1 MGEVKLLGV
10 WPSGFVYRII
20 WALELKGVKYEYIQG
35 EFNKP
40 DFSDLL
46 LKYNPVYKKVPV
58 LVLEG
63 KPIAESMVI
72 LEYIEEIWPQ
82 PPLLP
87 KDPYKRAMARFWVS
101 FAEEKVTR
109 LLVKQLKF
117 SILSIL
123 VLSSVFV
130 IPIAERFFYVILC
143 ECWRR
148 VSEGKK
154 GSQRSAQSIRRN
166 HWGQEVFW
174 W

>member
-20 WALELKGVKYEYIQG
+20 WALALKG
-35 EFNKP
+35 
-40 DFSDLL
+40 
-46 LKYNPVYKKVPV
+46 YNPVYKKVPV

-72 LEYIEEIWPQ
+72 LEYIEETWPQ
-82 PPLLP
+82 PHLLP
-87 KDPYKRAMARFWVS
+87 QDMYERVVARFWVS

-109 LLVKQLKF
+109 LLAKQLKF

-130 IPIAERFFYVILC
+130 IPIAERFFLSFFVSVGEEFQKARKEVRGVLKVLEETIGDKKYFGGEEIGLLDIKFGWLVLFSLC
-143 ECWRR
+143 
-148 VSEGKK
+148 
-154 GSQRSAQSIRRN
+154 
-166 HWGQEVFW
+166 
-174 W
+174 

>member
-20 WALELKGVKYEYIQG
+20 WALALKG
-35 EFNKP
+35 
-40 DFSDLL
+40 
-46 LKYNPVYKKVPV
+46 YNPVYKKVPV

-72 LEYIEEIWPQ
+72 LEYIEETWPQ
-82 PPLLP
+82 PHLLP
-87 KDPYKRAMARFWVS
+87 QDMYERVVARFWVS
-101 FAEEKVTR
+101 FAEEK
-109 LLVKQLKF
+109 
-117 SILSIL
+117 
-123 VLSSVFV
+123 SVF
-130 IPIAERFFYVILC
+130 FVILC